1 MKGLKIFKFYNNEFL
16 SESSEICSTKKRK
29 STKPRS
35 KSVPADRKRVKSTA
49 KTSKR
54 KKTTR
59 PEPEPESEEEAPVEF
74 EDEQTRSPAVSPR
87 KSASQS
93 PASSDYSN
101 GF

>member
-35 KSVPADRKRVKSTA
+35 KSVPADRKRVKSSE
-49 KTSKR
+49 KTPKR
-54 KKTTR
+54 KKITR
-59 PEPEPESEEEAPVEF
+59 PEPESEEETPVEF